1 MMAISRRRL
10 LALGSA
16 VAATAAAPRRARAE
30 RGRFRV
36 FVVQWRGATE
46 VDRGLK
52 DYLARAGLDVTY
64 VERNARQDHAALAAI
79 VAEIKRERPDLVYV
93 FATEAALGVAGPV
106 DGDPADYVTDI
117 PVVFA
122 AVGDP
127 LSARLVHGLRSS
139 GRNVTGVMH
148 LAPVPVQFEA
158 MLSLFEPKRVAVLYN
173 AAETY
178 GRGAVEQLRAVAAPA
193 GVELAVDTPLADDGK
208 PRAELIGPAL
218 ARLAAG
224 RPDVLYLPST
234 SFFIPLA
241 KPLTEQAVALG
252 LPAFSANEPMI
263 RTGDAMAGL
272 VASFH
277 EVGQF
282 AGYKIEQILRGGK
295 RPDQVP
301 VEPLSRFSL
310 LINMRVSR
318 QLRVYP
324 PITMLRYAEI
334 IDAR

>member
-1 MMAISRRRL
+1 MMAINRRRL
-10 LALGSA
+10 LALGGG
-16 VAATAAAPRRARAE
+16 VTAALALPAVSYASGRRY
-30 RGRFRV
+30 RV

-46 VDRGLK
+46 VDRGMK
-52 DYLARAGLDVTY
+52 DFLARAGLSVEF
-64 VERNARQDHAALAAI
+64 VERNARQDHKALAAI

-106 DGDPADYVTDI
+106 DGSPADYVTDI

-127 LSARLVHGLRSS
+127 LSARLVHGLPHS

-158 MLSLFEPKRVAVLYN
+158 LVSLYAPKRVAVLYN

-178 GRGAVEQLRAVAAPA
+178 GRGAIVQLREVAARA
-193 GVELAVDTPLADDGK
+193 GVELVVDTPAGADGK
-208 PRAELIGPAL
+208 PTPDQIGPAL
-218 ARLAAG
+218 ARLAAAK
-224 RPDVLYLPST
+224 PDVLYLPST

-241 KPLTEQAVALG
+241 KPLTEQAVGLG
-252 LPAFSANEPMI
+252 LAAFSANEPMI

-272 VASFH
+272 VASFY

-282 AGYKIEQILRGGK
+282 TGYKIEQILRGGK

-301 VEPLSRFSL
+301 VESLSRFSL
-310 LINMRVSR
+310 LINMRVAR
-318 QLRVYP
+318 RLRVYP

-334 IDAR
+334 INAH

>member
-1 MMAISRRRL
+1 MMGLSRRRL
-10 LALGSA
+10 LALGSGLVAGA
-16 VAATAAAPRRARAE
+16 VVPARAQ
-30 RGRFRV
+30 GRPFHV
-36 FVVQWRGATE
+36 FAVQWRGATD
-46 VDRGLK
+46 VDRGMK
-52 DYLARAGLDVTY
+52 DYLARAGVEVRYT
-64 VERNARQDHAALAAI
+64 ERNARQDHKALAAI
-79 VAEIKRERPDLVYV
+79 VAEIKRERPDLIYV
-93 FATEAALGVAGPV
+93 FATEAALGIAGPV
-106 DGDPADYVTDI
+106 DGDPALYVTDI

-127 LSARLVHGLRSS
+127 LSARLVHDLRKP
-139 GRNVTGVMH
+139 GRNATGVMH
-148 LAPVPVQFEA
+148 LAPVSVQFEA
-158 MLSLFEPKRVAVLYN
+158 MLSLFAAKRMAVMYN

-178 GRGAVEQLRAVAAPA
+178 GRGAVEQLREVAARA

-208 PRAELIGPAL
+208 PRIELIGPTL
-218 ARLAAG
+218 ARLAAT

-252 LPAFSANEPMI
+252 LPTFSANEPMI
-263 RTGDAMAGL
+263 RSGDAMAGL
-272 VASFH
+272 VASFY

-295 RPDQVP
+295 HPEQVP
-301 VEPLSRFSL
+301 VESLSRFSL

-318 QLRVYP
+318 RLRVYP

-334 IDAR
+334 IDAH